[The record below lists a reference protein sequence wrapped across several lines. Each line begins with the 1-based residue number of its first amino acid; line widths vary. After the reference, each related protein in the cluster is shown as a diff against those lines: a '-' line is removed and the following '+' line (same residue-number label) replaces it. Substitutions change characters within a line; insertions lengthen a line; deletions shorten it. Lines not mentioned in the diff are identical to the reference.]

1 MTSASPNPPSF
12 ATIAGLLATER
23 YNPNIV
29 PQLEAYVEEQA
40 KTGTY
45 HFQANLTLTKLYQF
59 FPDLLAERSEILGLV
74 FALSLANWKPPVP
87 VTDTEDEEVSTFT
100 DSLQLSY
107 VVDAEVQEKEGPI
120 SAVIRCIEL
129 LESCNYLPLWSDSSA
144 LPAVLS
150 DPALSSLNPDSLKS
164 HIRRSILLSLACTYK
179 SAPVSVVL
187 DALGYSPSEVPDF
200 MTLAT
205 GDASDVISAVNVA
218 GRSVEFASVGG
229 PTAVNRKRPIGGGGK
244 TKGVDFAAIFR
255 GMAVSSD
262 Q

>member
-1 MTSASPNPPSF
+1 MTATANPPSYD
-12 ATIAGLLATER
+12 TIAGLLATER

-40 KTGTY
+40 KTCTY

-59 FPDLLAERSEILGLV
+59 FPDLLAERADILGLV
-74 FALSLANWKPPVP
+74 FALSLANWKPPMP
-87 VTDTEDEEVSTFT
+87 VADTKEDEVSTFT

-120 SAVIRCIEL
+120 SAVIRCVEL
-129 LESCNYLPLWSDSSA
+129 LESCNYPPLWSDSAA

-150 DPALSSLNPDSLKS
+150 DPSLSSLNPDSLKA

-187 DALGYSPSEVPDF
+187 DALGYSPSEAPDF
-200 MTLAT
+200 MSLAA
-205 GDASDVISAVNVA
+205 GEASDVISAVNVA
-218 GRSVEFASVGG
+218 GRSVEFAPMGG
-229 PTAVNRKRPIGGGGK
+229 PTSVNRKRPVGGGAK
-244 TKGVDFAAIFR
+244 AKGVDFTAIFR
-255 GMAVSSD
+255 AMAVASD